1 MDSHHLCDASI
12 PGSKVQES
20 LGLPLWTNTEQLLE
34 LLRRKHKHRAATQK
48 PETESTSEED
58 TLQVK
63 LRQRRV
69 CINVL
74 TH

>member
-1 MDSHHLCDASI
+1 MNSHHLSDASI

-20 LGLPLWTNTEQLLE
+20 LGPPLRINVEQPLE

-48 PETESTSEED
+48 PETESMSEED
-58 TLQVK
+58 TLRVK
-63 LRQRRV
+63 QRQRCV
-69 CINVL
+69 CADVL